1 MVAQFVRLKL
11 TLMGNSFRRSV
22 WQTIGFVVG
31 VLYGLFV
38 VGMLVVGMVVLGTE
52 DAALAG
58 SITILAGALAV
69 LGWWVIPLFA
79 FGVDATLDP
88 QRFVLFGIPQRR
100 LLAGLAVAGVVSI
113 PGIVTALAALGASFA
128 WWRTP
133 LAVLAALVGAVVAV
147 ALCVVGSRA
156 TTTALAP
163 LLESRRYREV
173 VTIAAFVPLVLI
185 GPAFAWLGSQLG
197 GGPVDGDAVRGMV
210 TSLADVA
217 AWTPFG
223 APWGLGAAVHDGA
236 WGLAL
241 ARLVVALA
249 TLAVAWV
256 VWDKALA
263 RALVTPPTSGGGGR
277 AKGLGFFSRFP
288 ATPTGAV
295 AARTATYWLRDPRYS
310 GSIAVVPLIPV
321 VLLVV
326 GGGTGSEIFLALA
339 PFTAWILGFS
349 ISADIA
355 YDHTAFA
362 LHVSSGV
369 AGRADRWGRALPVL
383 VAGGAVSFL
392 FAVVSVA
399 VAGRWDALP
408 ALLGLTAG
416 VLLTSTGI
424 SSATSAR
431 LLYPVPKP
439 GDSPFKQPQGAAM
452 ATLVA
457 QTVAM
462 LLVLALSLPFLVPG
476 VIAIVA
482 DLPVLGW
489 VTLAVGVVV
498 GAVVLVLGVRW
509 GARTYDRRAP
519 ELLQRVLS
527 YA

>member
-1 MVAQFVRLKL
+1 MVAH
-11 TLMGNSFRRSV
+11 
-22 WQTIGFVVG
+22 
-31 VLYGLFV
+31 
-38 VGMLVVGMVVLGTE
+38 
-52 DAALAG
+52 A
-58 SITILAGALAV
+58 
-69 LGWWVIPLFA
+69 
-79 FGVDATLDP
+79 
-88 QRFVLFGIPQRR
+88 
-100 LLAGLAVAGVVSI
+100 
-113 PGIVTALAALGASFA
+113 
-128 WWRTP
+128 

-163 LLESRRYREV
+163 LLESRRYRAV

-197 GGPVDGDAVRGMV
+197 EGPVDGDAVRGMV

-256 VWDKALA
+256 VGQVARPRPRHAAHLRRGRPCQGPRILLAL
-263 RALVTPPTSGGGGR
+263 
-277 AKGLGFFSRFP
+277 P

-326 GGGTGSEIFLALA
+326 GGGSGSAIFLALA

-369 AGRADRWGRALPVL
+369 PGRADRWGGRSRARRRRGRDPPLRAGLRRGSRALGRAARAARSHRGHAAHLDGHLERDVGASALPGAEAGRQPVQAA
-383 VAGGAVSFL
+383 AGRRDGDPRRPDGRDAPRPGAV
-392 FAVVSVA
+392 A
-399 VAGRWDALP
+399 
-408 ALLGLTAG
+408 
-416 VLLTSTGI
+416 
-424 SSATSAR
+424 
-431 LLYPVPKP
+431 
-439 GDSPFKQPQGAAM
+439 
-452 ATLVA
+452 
-457 QTVAM
+457 
-462 LLVLALSLPFLVPG
+462 PFLVPG